1 MHLTFKGA
9 STYTNLA
16 AVCVVLLL
24 VGIQQ
29 SGQTEVGD
37 LDVIGRLHQH
47 VPSSQVSVDQP
58 PFLQVHHALKEKG
71 NTTASFIQGPFY
83 LFKSQDCSRHRCDK
97 CQHRRGCI
105 VIAVIAVTPAQA
117 FGSNLCFL

>member
-16 AVCVVLLL
+16 TVCVVLLL
-24 VGIQQ
+24 VGVQQ
-29 SGQTEVGD
+29 SGQTKVCD

-58 PFLQVHHALKEKG
+58 SFLQVHHALKEKG
-71 NTTASFIQGPFY
+71 NMTAFFFQQPFIS
-83 LFKSQDCSRHRCDK
+83 LNLKTEAD
-97 CQHRRGCI
+97 I
-105 VIAVIAVTPAQA
+105 NVINVNTSMNVL
-117 FGSNLCFL
+117 S